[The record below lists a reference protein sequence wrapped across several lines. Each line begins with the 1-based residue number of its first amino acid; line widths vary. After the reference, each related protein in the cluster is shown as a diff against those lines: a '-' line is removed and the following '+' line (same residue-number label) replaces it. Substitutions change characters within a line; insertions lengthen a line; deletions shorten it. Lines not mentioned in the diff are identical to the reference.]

1 MSKSKNFV
9 QDITEQTRNILG
21 SKFVDTLLSI
31 LGLAYLSTGTA
42 IPILLISGIKLFSGG
57 LAKDIAGNDVV
68 HVLLKMGIVGNAP
81 QYIGLPVLLTIIMR
95 MVNENKTDK
104 KSKQKG
110 GSLKNIIGNDLLYT
124 YITHPKSTNIYSIYS
139 KEGLDVVKQYLHT
152 SQKGGHN
159 GSCSS
164 CKKPPPPSFYNKSS
178 HNQDNNFDEN
188 IPYNDTEFV
197 QEGG

>member
-1 MSKSKNFV
+1 MPKSNNFV
-9 QDITEQTRNILG
+9 QDITEQTKNILG

-95 MVNENKTDK
+95 MVNENCARCMYCF
-104 KSKQKG
+104 KQ
-110 GSLKNIIGNDLLYT
+110 T
-124 YITHPKSTNIYSIYS
+124 R
-139 KEGLDVVKQYLHT
+139 V
-152 SQKGGHN
+152 
-159 GSCSS
+159 
-164 CKKPPPPSFYNKSS
+164 
-178 HNQDNNFDEN
+178 
-188 IPYNDTEFV
+188 
-197 QEGG
+197 